1 MRTVVIAS
9 RNQGKI
15 VEIREIFR
23 NLPVEFRSLSDFSD
37 APEVVEDGTTF
48 AENSRKK
55 AREVARF
62 TGLWALADDSGL
74 EVDALEG
81 RPGIHSARWAGGGD
95 EENNDRLLRE
105 LQDVPMKKRGARYR
119 AHIAIADPEGN
130 ILSESEGA
138 CEGRIGFERKG
149 SGGFG
154 YDPLFF
160 VPEFNCMMAE
170 VSSERKNRISHRG
183 QALEILRTEMGSILN
198 PGLSQDSS
206 RY

>member
-9 RNQGKI
+9 GNQGKI

-23 NLPVEFRSLSDFSD
+23 DLPIEFRSLSDFSG

-55 AREVARF
+55 AIEISRF

-95 EENNDRLLRE
+95 EDNNDRLLRE
-105 LQDVPMKKRGARYR
+105 LKDLPMEKRGARYR
-119 AHIAIADPEGN
+119 AHISIADPEGT
-130 ILSESEGA
+130 IISESEGT

-170 VSSERKNRISHRG
+170 VSPERKNQISHRG
-183 QALEILRTEMGSILN
+183 RALEILRTEMGSILN
-198 PGLSQDSS
+198 PGLA
-206 RY
+206 

>member
-9 RNQGKI
+9 RNRGKI

-23 NLPVEFRSLSDFSD
+23 DLPIEFRSLSDFSD

-55 AREVARF
+55 AREIARF

-74 EVDALEG
+74 EVDALGG

-95 EENNDRLLRE
+95 EANNDRLLQE
-105 LQDVPMKKRGARYR
+105 LKDVPVEKRGARYR
-119 AHIAIADPEGN
+119 AHIAIADPEGK

-138 CEGRIGFERKG
+138 CEGQIGFERNG
-149 SGGFG
+149 SSGFG

-170 VSSERKNRISHRG
+170 VSSETKNRISHRG
-183 QALEILRTEMGSILN
+183 QALEILRTEMGPILDPN
-198 PGLSQDSS
+198 GS
-206 RY
+206 

>member
-9 RNQGKI
+9 GNQGKV

-23 NLPVEFRSLSDFSD
+23 DLPIEFRSLSDFSD

-55 AREVARF
+55 AIEISRF
-62 TGLWALADDSGL
+62 TGCWALADDSGL

-95 EENNDRLLRE
+95 EDNNDRLLRE
-105 LQDVPMKKRGARYR
+105 LKDLPMEKRGARYR
-119 AHIAIADPEGN
+119 AHISIADPEGT
-130 ILSESEGA
+130 IISESEGT
-138 CEGRIGFERKG
+138 CEGQIGFERKG

-170 VSSERKNRISHRG
+170 VSPERKNQISHRG
-183 QALEILRTEMGSILN
+183 RALEILRTEMGSILN
-198 PGLSQDSS
+198 PGLA
-206 RY
+206 